1 MLARLASTL
10 LTRDPSIVGHATRVT
25 MLATQLAQWLEWD
38 DSRMRVL
45 SIGVPLHDIGKVAV
59 SEAILRKPGPLDPRE
74 LAEIRRHPLTGASLL
89 DPAGFAGPAIPYVLF
104 HHERWDGGGYPLG
117 RAGETIPEEAR
128 LLAVV
133 DAFDAMTSL
142 RPYRSALPAP
152 RALGEIERCA
162 GSQFDPA
169 MAEAFLAA
177 WDAGLL
183 ERSAA

>member
-10 LTRDPSIVGHATRVT
+10 VTRDPSIVGHATRVT

-142 RPYRSALPAP
+142 RP
-152 RALGEIERCA
+152 
-162 GSQFDPA
+162 
-169 MAEAFLAA
+169 
-177 WDAGLL
+177 
-183 ERSAA
+183 